1 MPKVSVIMGAYNC
14 EDTVSDAVDSI
25 LAQTYND
32 WEFIICDDAS
42 TDDTLNILK
51 KYEKD
56 NSSKIIVLH
65 NESNKMLA
73 GTLNECLKKASGEYI
88 ARMDA
93 DDLSAKNRLQLLV
106 DFLDNNP
113 EYDVVGSYMQAFD
126 ENGNGEIL
134 KKLEE
139 PTKFDLPKSNP
150 FHHATIMMRK
160 SAYDSLGGYTVTQR
174 TRRSEDV
181 DLWYRFFAAGFKGYN
196 LPQPLYYVKVDD
208 SAYKRRKMKYMVDAS
223 QIVFNGVKMLGLPSK
238 YYIFALKPIISW
250 FVPQSLKSKLRNK
263 R

>member
-14 EDTVSDAVDSI
+14 EDTVSNAVDSI
-25 LAQTYND
+25 LAQTYED

-42 TDDTLNILK
+42 TDNTLNILK
-51 KYEKD
+51 KYEKE

-73 GTLNECLKKASGEYI
+73 GALNECLKKASGEYI

-93 DDLSAKNRLQLLV
+93 DDLSAENRLQLLV

-113 EYDVVGSYMQAFD
+113 DYAVVGSYMQTFD
-126 ENGNGEIL
+126 ENGRGEIL

-139 PTKFDLPKSNP
+139 PSKFDVPKSNP

-160 SAYDSLGGYTVTQR
+160 SAYDALNGYTVKKI

-196 LPQPLYYVKVDD
+196 LEQPLYYVKVDD
-208 SAYKRRKMKYMVDAS
+208 GAYKRRKLKYMIDAS
-223 QIVFNGVKMLGLPSK
+223 KIVFNGVKMLKLPAK
-238 YYIFALKPIISW
+238 YYVFALKPIISW
-250 FVPQSLKSKLRNK
+250 FVPQFLKTKLRNK